1 MAQESENRSSRLPL
15 NRFNTFIEIKE
26 RQPVIDALQVSC
38 KLSQTELKRAMTC
51 GAVWLKRPGNKTRR
65 LRKGSFTLFPG
76 DRLSL
81 YYDRAL
87 LRKSVERPINLL
99 NHRDYSVWYKPQGMV
114 TQGTKYGDHLSLL
127 RIAEQSLNLHNL
139 IFLIHRLDR
148 EARGIVIL
156 AHNKRSSAAL
166 SKQFREKTV
175 EKRYWAQVEGK
186 LSPEGKT
193 FEINQKLDDKDSV
206 TIVTNGVYREEN
218 NSTDLYIILK
228 TGRYHQIRRHLASIN
243 YPLVGDRKY
252 GSGQRR
258 RSIDM
263 QLCAYQLVFNE
274 PGTHKKVR
282 FLLPSALLPFT
293 A

>member
-1 MAQESENRSSRLPL
+1 MVRVSENNSSRLPP
-15 NRFNTFIEIKE
+15 NRFNTFVDIKE
-26 RQPVIDALQVSC
+26 SQAVIDALQGPC

-51 GAVWLKRPGNKTRR
+51 GAVWLKRTGNKTRR
-65 LRKGSFTLFPG
+65 LRKGSFKLLPG
-76 DRLSL
+76 DRVSL
-81 YYDRAL
+81 YYDKAL
-87 LRKSVERPINLL
+87 LRKSVERPINLF
-99 NHRDYSVWYKPQGMV
+99 NHRDYSVWYKPPGIV

-175 EKRYWAQVEGK
+175 EKRYWAQVEGR

-193 FEINQKLDDKDSV
+193 FEINQNLDDKDSV
-206 TIVTNGVYREEN
+206 TIVTNGSYRKEN
-218 NSTDLYIILK
+218 NSTDLFIILK

-252 GSGQRR
+252 GSGKRKK
-258 RSIDM
+258 SLDM
-263 QLCAYQLVFNE
+263 QLCAYQLVFKE
-274 PGTHKKVR
+274 PGSNKKVS
-282 FLLPSALLPFT
+282 FLLPAALLPFT

>member
-1 MAQESENRSSRLPL
+1 MAQKSENSSSRLPL
-15 NRFNTFIEIKE
+15 NRINTFIEIKE
-26 RQPVIDALQVSC
+26 SQPVIEALQVSC

-65 LRKGSFTLFPG
+65 LRKGSLKLVPG
-76 DRLSL
+76 DRVSL
-81 YYDRAL
+81 YYDKAL
-87 LRKSVERPINLL
+87 LRKSVERPVNLF
-99 NHRDYSVWYKPQGMV
+99 NHRDYSVWYKPPGMV

-148 EARGIVIL
+148 EARGIVLL

-166 SKQFREKTV
+166 SQQFREKTV
-175 EKRYWAQVEGK
+175 EKRYWAQVEGR

-193 FEINQKLDDKDSV
+193 FEINEKLDGKDSV
-206 TIVTNGVYREEN
+206 TIVTNGAYRQEN

-228 TGRYHQIRRHLASIN
+228 TGRYHQIRRHLSSIN